1 MPLSTCVTLLKYHL
15 VSSIPPP
22 PQLVVVSSTETPV
35 QGFEKLLKY
44 NILAAPVYDEVAKKY
59 TGFLDIRDLI
69 SYAVFAF
76 ENRDKVAYKP
86 KGPVYTTLIDDVTVT
101 YFSRR
106 NPFHPVNSQATL
118 WDVAQILAKGGVH
131 RVPVVDSDGKL
142 LNIVSQSTLIQLFNR
157 ELNAS
162 LKEVALL
169 KILGSLGTSP
179 VLSVSADALAIDA
192 FKLMDNSKRTGIAVV
207 DSQLRLVGNTSGKD
221 LKLFIGSTNSY
232 DVLMLPILTFL
243 NKIREEKIDIS
254 MPSIAALTDDTLG
267 YVIQKLASTRVHRL
281 YIVNSDTDYRPIRVI
296 SLTDILRYII
306 HITNDPPT
314 TNAQRPS

>member
-1 MPLSTCVTLLKYHL
+1 MTISTFVTLLKSHL
-15 VSSIPPP
+15 VSFVPVP

-44 NILAAPVYDEVAKKY
+44 NILAAPVYDQATKKY

-76 ENRDKVAYKP
+76 ENRDKIAYKP

-106 NPFHPVNSQATL
+106 NPFHPVSSQATL
-118 WDVAQILAKGGVH
+118 WDVAQILAKGVH
-131 RVPVVDSDGKL
+131 RVPVVDSSGKFF
-142 LNIVSQSTLIQLFNR
+142 NIISQSTLIQLFNH
-157 ELNAS
+157 ELSAS

-169 KILGSLGTSP
+169 KLPASLGSSP
-179 VLSVSADALAIDA
+179 VLSVSADTLAIDA

-207 DSQLRLVGNTSGKD
+207 DSHLQLVGNMSGKD

-232 DVLMLPILTFL
+232 DVLTLPILTFL

-254 MPSIAALTDDTLG
+254 MPSISALITDTLG
-267 YVIQKLASTRVHRL
+267 YVIQKLASTRVHRI

-306 HITNDPPT
+306 QITKNNT
-314 TNAQRPS
+314 TEKTSKSS